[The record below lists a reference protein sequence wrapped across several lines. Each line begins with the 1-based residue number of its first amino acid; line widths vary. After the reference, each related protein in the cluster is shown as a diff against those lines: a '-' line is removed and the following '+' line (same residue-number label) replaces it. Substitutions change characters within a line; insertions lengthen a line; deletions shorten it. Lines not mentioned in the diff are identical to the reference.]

1 MTAALAVG
9 HGHDHAH
16 GHGHRA
22 GHGHGQAPV
31 APVGV
36 MAYLDGEPLSREL
49 LDERLA
55 ALRAGDTACVLP
67 RPDSREG
74 RQLTRWVTQV
84 IITEH
89 LCANELR
96 QRATIAPT
104 AANVVR
110 QTADAAPA
118 NANVTSAT
126 DGVVPATANTTPPT
140 TDAVPA
146 IANLAPAD
154 VVRETQAL
162 PMDVST
168 AVAVGSITAA
178 ALAGSEAV
186 RRVAAVVS
194 ADVRIPAA
202 QLAYAADVL
211 GEEAPADAGVPVA
224 GWHAE
229 LVQSARL
236 EAFASIV
243 NTSSSGSENF
253 TAASQRR

>member
-1 MTAALAVG
+1 
-9 HGHDHAH
+9 
-16 GHGHRA
+16 
-22 GHGHGQAPV
+22 
-31 APVGV
+31 

-55 ALRAGDTACVLP
+55 GLRAGDKACVLP

-74 RQLTRWVTQV
+74 RQLTRWVAQV
-84 IITEH
+84 IITEQ

-96 QRATIAPT
+96 R
-104 AANVVR
+104 R
-110 QTADAAPA
+110 
-118 NANVTSAT
+118 
-126 DGVVPATANTTPPT
+126 
-140 TDAVPA
+140 TDAVP
-146 IANLAPAD
+146 
-154 VVRETQAL
+154 ETGTKPL
-162 PMDVST
+162 EVST
-168 AVAVGSITAA
+168 AIAVGSITAA

-211 GEEAPADAGVPVA
+211 GEEPPADAGVPVA

-236 EAFASIV
+236 EAFARWLNRAMHERVQLVHGLEHPGDSFQPD
-243 NTSSSGSENF
+243 NLH
-253 TAASQRR
+253 RH